1 MLHIVTDSSTM
12 FSVKEA
18 QEQGFDLA
26 PLAVAINNKTYKEYE
41 EIRTPEFVKIIQ
53 QGHLPVSSQPSI
65 GDVLDMYERQ
75 PDGEILNISMADGL
89 SGTYNSA
96 CMAINM
102 LENPNK
108 QITAWNSRTLCGPH
122 RYMVLAA
129 QKMAKE
135 GKTCAEV
142 LARLEE
148 YAANT
153 YSFLMPNDFDYLKR
167 GGRLAPMVAE
177 IGKLLKLVPIMT
189 LTEDC
194 KRLTSFAKKR
204 TFVKAVDCVVDF
216 LKEKGVDSGH
226 KIYIVHSEAPELA
239 AQAEDRLRA
248 QIADADIEI
257 LPLSPAFT
265 TQGGP
270 KCVAIQTIKKL

>member
-12 FSVKEA
+12 YSVKEA
-18 QEQGFDLA
+18 QEQSFDLA
-26 PLAVAINNKTYKEYE
+26 PLSVTINNKTYKEYE
-41 EIRTPEFVKIIQ
+41 EIRTPEFVEIIR

-65 GDVLDMYERQ
+65 GDVLEMYERQ
-75 PDGEILNISMADGL
+75 PEGEILNITMADGL

-96 CMAINM
+96 CTAKTMM
-102 LENPNK
+102 SDPNRV
-108 QITAWNSRTLCGPH
+108 TVWNSRTLCGPH

-129 QKMAKE
+129 QKMAE
-135 GKTCAEV
+135 AGKTCEEV

-148 YAANT
+148 YAASS
-153 YSFLMPNDFDYLKR
+153 YSFLMPKDFDYLKR

-177 IGKLLKLVPIMT
+177 VGKILHLVPVMT

-204 TFVKAVDCVVDF
+204 SFAKAVDAIIDF
-216 LKEKGVDSGH
+216 LVKKGVDCNH
-226 KIYIVHSEAPELA
+226 KIYVVHSEAKHLA
-239 AQAEDRLRA
+239 AQAAEKIRER
-248 QIADADIEI
+248 IADADIEI
-257 LPLSPAFT
+257 LPLSPVFT

-270 KCVAIQTIKKL
+270 ECVAIQTIKK

>member
-18 QEQGFDLA
+18 QEQGFDLS
-26 PLAVAINNKTYKEYE
+26 PLSVTINNQTYKEYE
-41 EIRTPEFVKIIQ
+41 EIRTPEFVKIIE
-53 QGHLPVSSQPSI
+53 QGHNPTSSQPSI

-75 PDGEILNISMADGL
+75 PEGEILNISMADGL

-96 CMAINM
+96 CMAIGM
-102 LENPNK
+102 VENPNK

-122 RYMVLAA
+122 RYMVLQA
-129 QKMAKE
+129 QKMAEE

-153 YSFLMPNDFDYLKR
+153 YSFLMPNDFDFLKR

-216 LKEKGVDSGH
+216 LVEKGVDKGH
-226 KIYIVHSEAPELA
+226 KIYIVHSEAPEMA
-239 AQAEDRLRA
+239 TQTEERLRA
-248 QIADADIEI
+248 QIANADIEI

-270 KCVAIQTIKKL
+270 RCVAIQTIKK

>member
-12 FSVKEA
+12 YSVGEA
-18 QEQGFDLA
+18 QAQGFDLA
-26 PLAVAINNKTYKEYE
+26 PLSVTINNQTYKEYE
-41 EIRTPEFVKIIQ
+41 EIRTPEFVEIIR

-65 GDVLDMYERQ
+65 GDVLEMYKRQ
-75 PDGEILNISMADGL
+75 PEGEILNITMADGL

-96 CMAINM
+96 CTAKTM
-102 LENPNK
+102 LEKPERV
-108 QITAWNSRTLCGPH
+108 TVWNSRTLCGPH

-129 QKMAKE
+129 QKMAAA
-135 GKTCAEV
+135 GKSLEEV
-142 LARLEE
+142 LKRLEE
-148 YAANT
+148 YAASS
-153 YSFLMPNDFDYLKR
+153 YSFLMPKDFDYLKR

-177 IGKLLKLVPIMT
+177 VGKILHLVPIMT

-204 TFVKAVDCVVDF
+204 SFVKAVDCIVDF
-216 LKEKGVDSGH
+216 LVKKGVDAGH
-226 KIYIVHSEAPELA
+226 KIYVVHSEAHQLA
-239 AQAEDRLRA
+239 VQAVERIRA
-248 QIADADIEI
+248 KIADADIEI

-270 KCVAIQTIKKL
+270 ECVAIQTIKK